1 MRKKIFGTIVFLML
15 LIPVISV
22 VAAQNNSIENKLDMK
37 NFEDDLTIMF
47 RKKPFSFGISII
59 IENNGMDTIND
70 IKWNFRYKTSIS
82 GQGILL
88 NEKTQNGIISELGP
102 GEKETFNFRPF
113 NKLKTSPLGL
123 GNMYLNASLSN
134 DNGDMIRAQQRSFLF
149 LCRLITYKDTYMDV
163 LPDLAYE
170 KLMNNDFDMIIDVSP
185 KYDEGHLPGSVN
197 YYIGDGSL
205 DDAILTLDK
214 DLTYLI
220 YCHVD
225 SASAPGAQKLVDAGI
240 EKTYRLEGNLGA
252 WIDAGYPIES

>member
-22 VAAQNNSIENKLDMK
+22 ITAQNNTMENKLDIK
-37 NFEDDLTIMF
+37 NFEEDLTIMF
-47 RKKPFSFGISII
+47 NKRPLSFGVSII
-59 IENNGMDTIND
+59 IENNGMDTINY
-70 IKWNFRYKTSIS
+70 INWNFRYKTSIS

-88 NEKTQNGIISELGP
+88 NERTQKGIISELGP
-102 GEKETFNFRPF
+102 GEKQTFNFRPF
-113 NKLKTSPLGL
+113 NIFKTSPIGL
-123 GNMYLNASLSN
+123 GDMYLNASLSN
-134 DNGDMIRAQQRSFLF
+134 DNGDTIRAQQRSFLF
-149 LCRLITYKDTYMDV
+149 LCRLITYKDTYMDIK
-163 LPDLAYE
+163 PDLAYE
-170 KLMNNDFDMIIDVSP
+170 KLMNDDFDMIIDVSP

-205 DDAILTLDK
+205 DAVIPTLDK
-214 DLTYLI
+214 NLTYLV

-225 SASAPGAQKLVDAGI
+225 SASVPGAQKLVDAGI